1 LSHALFPKSCNNQVP
16 KVLAEEQVLHSSKSI
31 SELVNE
37 TGNGGCILAVNKNN
51 NVNLVD
57 MIPKGV
63 TRYFLYCSEFVGA
76 N

>member
-1 LSHALFPKSCNNQVP
+1 VP

-37 TGNGGCILAVNKNN
+37 TGNGGCILRLAVNKNN
-51 NVNLVD
+51 NVHLVD

-63 TRYFLYCSEFVGA
+63 TRYFL
-76 N
+76 

>member
-1 LSHALFPKSCNNQVP
+1 VP

-37 TGNGGCILAVNKNN
+37 TGNGGCILAVNKKKK
-51 NVNLVD
+51 VHLVD

-63 TRYFLYCSEFVGA
+63 TRYFL
-76 N
+76 

>member
-1 LSHALFPKSCNNQVP
+1 VP
-16 KVLAEEQVLHSSKSI
+16 EVLAEEQVLHSSKSI

-51 NVNLVD
+51 NVHLVD

-63 TRYFLYCSEFVGA
+63 TRYFL
-76 N
+76 